1 MLDVPP
7 GSDAPLSCL
16 LLGGEHA
23 LSFPGPGP
31 FFFPPAHPFSFPTH
45 PGFFPS
51 PRIHPLVQQKP
62 SSAPIHAVPPSL
74 LYLSTRLLTDLLPL
88 FHLLEDTQDQEKRTL
103 LSVHTPPSSIHQ
115 TSSLNKYFPSRN
127 LHFSNT
133 HSLSCFFHCCCLKN
147 TALFNTANPPAP
159 PAPTT
164 LQIAHSPLGRHPM
177 H

>member
-74 LYLSTRLLTDLLPL
+74 LYLYSPSYRFASPLPSTRRYTRSRKTNSSLCSHTPIFNTSNLFIEQIFSLEKSSFFKHAFAVVFFPL
-88 FHLLEDTQDQEKRTL
+88 L
-103 LSVHTPPSSIHQ
+103 LSQ
-115 TSSLNKYFPSRN
+115 K
-127 LHFSNT
+127 
-133 HSLSCFFHCCCLKN
+133 HCP
-147 TALFNTANPPAP
+147 F
-159 PAPTT
+159 
-164 LQIAHSPLGRHPM
+164 
-177 H
+177 